1 MPEVT
6 KLIHKYLRHD
16 KKFPHVWCPGCGIG
30 IMLGSL
36 IRAIDACGYSKDEIV
51 LVSGIGCTGRLPV
64 YVDFNTLHTTHG
76 RALAFATGVKLAKP
90 GLKVIVVMGDGDAVA
105 IGGNHFIHAARRN
118 IDISTIILNNSV
130 YGMTGGQ
137 YSPTTPYG
145 MKTATSVYTNVEQSF
160 NISELAVT
168 AGAVFVARGTVYHA
182 KMLDGLMKK
191 VFRKKGFSVVEVI
204 SHCHTQYGRL
214 NRMGSAVE
222 MMAWQRDHAVT
233 IEKAALMQENE
244 LKDKFRIGVLVDKE
258 LPVFHEEYEK
268 VRKWAKGATPES

>member
-1 MPEVT
+1 MTEVT

-16 KKFPHVWCPGCGIG
+16 KKFPHVWCSGCGIG

-36 IRAIDACGYSKDEIV
+36 IRAIDGCGFTKDETV

-76 RALAFATGVKLAKP
+76 RALTFATGIKLVKP
-90 GLKVIVVMGDGDAVA
+90 ELKVIVVMGDGDAVA
-105 IGGNHFIHAARRN
+105 IGRNHFIHAARRN
-118 IDISTIILNNSV
+118 VDMTAIILNNSV

-145 MKTATSVYTNVEQSF
+145 MKTTTSVYTNVEQAF

-168 AGAVFVARGTVYHA
+168 AGAAFVGKGTVYHA
-182 KMLDGLMKK
+182 KLLDSLMEKA
-191 VFRKKGFSVVEVI
+191 FLKKGFSVVEVI
-204 SHCHTQYGRL
+204 SHCHTQYGKM
-214 NRMGSAVE
+214 NHMGSAVE
-222 MMAWQRDHAVT
+222 MMTWQKDHAVT
-233 IEKAALMQENE
+233 IERAAQMEEEE
-244 LKDKFRIGVLVDKE
+244 LKDKFRIGVLVDRE

-268 VRKWAKGATPES
+268 IRRWAKEARQE